1 LQEREKEL
9 EKDRQTQLEEE
20 ERQTLSKKQ
29 KREME
34 LDEETRELRS
44 SLKRTNRTAKD
55 RGTELDKLKGENE
68 QKNKLNEE
76 IVVGLRQQI
85 KDFEIRTEDA
95 ARETQE
101 KDRVA
106 FELQTQYMNFDEQ
119 QKRLRMEQ
127 DEIVKTLM
135 NEMIGLKLQNERRLS
150 ELEEGQQKERAE
162 CESSKA
168 LLSRE
173 NAMMFERMK
182 RMPMPNVLEELDP
195 TLQVLQQ
202 VKRKRMTTTEDEAEE
217 TETKKWEKEED
228 TERKK
233 REKEEETRRKK
244 REEKEETR
252 RKGKRNRREEEE
264 EKEEKEYEEEKGKR
278 IITRPHDERAQRTGW
293 PPRMS

>member
-1 LQEREKEL
+1 
-9 EKDRQTQLEEE
+9 
-20 ERQTLSKKQ
+20 
-29 KREME
+29 
-34 LDEETRELRS
+34 
-44 SLKRTNRTAKD
+44 
-55 RGTELDKLKGENE
+55 LKGENE

-106 FELQTQYMNFDEQ
+106 FELQTHFDEQ
-119 QKRLRMEQ
+119 QKRLRTEQ

-135 NEMIGLKLQNERRLS
+135 KEMIGLKLQNENAERKLS

-162 CESSKA
+162 FESSKA

-173 NAMMFERMK
+173 NTTMFERIK

-233 REKEEETRRKK
+233 RE
-244 REEKEETR
+244 EKEETR
-252 RKGKRNRREEEE
+252 RKGKRNKREE
-264 EKEEKEYEEEKGKR
+264 EKEEKKETRRKGKRNKREEGKEEEKE
-278 IITRPHDERAQRTGW
+278 TRMRE
-293 PPRMS
+293 